1 MVNNET
7 QPDLQSHPLFG
18 CNLLSSG
25 PWLVDL
31 RPRYLR
37 ALSSSTPRGGG
48 SIRAGQGS
56 VIAFSRCCFWPI
68 NLSFF
73 PLKNQGKSI
82 NFGCHLS
89 HQVPS
94 HSQATSA
101 SCVRSCIHTRS
112 RRNIAKTRRGTKRS
126 SGLFRSKALPKQL
139 ETLWKRSKGP
149 NGDGLWMLW
158 VFALEPGIVSS
169 KSEVSSLTSAATI
182 RDADPLCHK
191 WLGF

>member
-37 ALSSSTPRGGG
+37 ALSSSTPRGCG

-56 VIAFSRCCFWPI
+56 VIAFSRCCLWPI

-82 NFGCHLS
+82 NFGHLS

-139 ETLWKRSKGP
+139 ETFKGAQWGWFM
-149 NGDGLWMLW
+149 N
-158 VFALEPGIVSS
+158 VCGIGAS
-169 KSEVSSLTSAATI
+169 KSEVSS
-182 RDADPLCHK
+182 
-191 WLGF
+191 

>member
-37 ALSSSTPRGGG
+37 ALSSSTPRGCG

-56 VIAFSRCCFWPI
+56 VIAFSRCCLWPI

-82 NFGCHLS
+82 HFGHLS

-126 SGLFRSKALPKQL
+126 SGLFAVL
-139 ETLWKRSKGP
+139 
-149 NGDGLWMLW
+149 GLQSLKFP
-158 VFALEPGIVSS
+158 V
-169 KSEVSSLTSAATI
+169 SLTSAVTI
-182 RDADPLCHK
+182 RDADPFLDSCGK
-191 WLGF
+191 PNDTW